1 MHQFERFFS
10 ETNHPVYRGNN
21 FNFPMTSSKTH
32 LYKYV
37 ISTVDFTLC
46 GWIATLYSHSSY
58 EGSGL
63 HPKCFASLSNKVL
76 NKSVFRQIFSQAN
89 ILNQFWVSKNEKGL
103 NQTSIFYTITPIE
116 CLLKFAICVVDLRFF
131 IWELK
136 VPWIL
141 TMNNSTGSLP
151 ILVDWWG
158 FPCSNSILLII
169 LHIWHNWHMSDKR
182 LQVE

>member
-1 MHQFERFFS
+1 MWLDCE
-10 ETNHPVYRGNN
+10 
-21 FNFPMTSSKTH
+21 K
-32 LYKYV
+32 
-37 ISTVDFTLC
+37 
-46 GWIATLYSHSSY
+46 LYSHSY
-58 EGSGL
+58 GGSGL
-63 HPKCFASLSNKVL
+63 STHPKCWRYLYQTRYWTKAPVWQ
-76 NKSVFRQIFSQAN
+76 VFSQAK
-89 ILNQFWVSKNEKGL
+89 ILNQFWVSKNKKGL
-103 NQTSIFYTITPIE
+103 NQTSIFYTITSIE
-116 CLLKFAICVVDLRFF
+116 CLLKFAIFVVDLRFF
-131 IWELK
+131 IWKLK